1 MMNNIQ
7 IEKTNNTAI
16 KIVKGL
22 AISFIVTLITIF
34 IFSVLLTYTN
44 ISESII
50 PTVIIIL
57 TFVSILIGSIISM
70 KKTSK
75 NGLINGAI
83 IGGSYV
89 VLLYLISSFLN
100 TGFAL
105 NAYTIGMIIAGI
117 ISGIIGGIIAVN
129 T

>member
-1 MMNNIQ
+1 MNNIQ
-7 IEKTNNTAI
+7 VEKNNSTPI

-22 AISFIVTLITIF
+22 SISFLVTLVTIF
-34 IFSVLLTYTN
+34 IFSIILTYTN
-44 ISESII
+44 ISEAII
-50 PTVIIIL
+50 PTVIIVL
-57 TFVSILIGSIISM
+57 TFVSILIGTIISM
-70 KKTSK
+70 KKASK

-83 IGGSYV
+83 IGGTYV
-89 VLLYLISSFLN
+89 ILLYIISSFLN

-105 NAYTIGMIIAGI
+105 NGYTIGMIISGI